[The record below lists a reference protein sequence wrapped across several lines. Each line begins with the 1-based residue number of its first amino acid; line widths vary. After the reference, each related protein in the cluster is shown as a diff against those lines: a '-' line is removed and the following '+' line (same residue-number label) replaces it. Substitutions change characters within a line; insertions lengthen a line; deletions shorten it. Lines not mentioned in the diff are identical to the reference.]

1 MNNSNNEFD
10 IIVDDSYTPKY
21 HVEVVMDADNKK
33 ILKEII
39 TVEKVYKPDYE
50 EVKRKLLFDENGN
63 KIGYISNCCLE
74 YNVGLSTQVPW
85 GLHITTNMYDR
96 LDEIEEYDYWKK
108 VLKIYKPRIEVTDN
122 NCYSLMILE
131 VYCSIWNWY
140 NGCIESNGFKR
151 AIEILTKFAIKESEN
166 IFPYLFYTKEQYNL
180 TDATNIE
187 GDIYWDDHF
196 FPDLCKEHSLYLDY
210 KKLLKDVPE
219 ELHYNIKRLLDKL
232 PSEYRDYRK
241 CTIEHGP
248 LGNTSIAI
256 LKYNITENLTGQLFT
271 IELGIPRYGDKIRV
285 DWYIAKHKVR
295 EIDIFIFKEM
305 RISRFEKFT
314 LFRFM
319 ESNKDYLIF
328 TKDYLDK
335 KRKGLLENE

>member
-1 MNNSNNEFD
+1 MNNNDWD
-10 IIVDDSYTPKY
+10 IIEMSENECRKY
-21 HVEVVMDADNKK
+21 MEELEYSASIYEQVRYNLLYDKNGDN
-33 ILKEII
+33 
-39 TVEKVYKPDYE
+39 
-50 EVKRKLLFDENGN
+50 
-63 KIGYISNCCLE
+63 IGYICNCYL
-74 YNVGLSTQVPW
+74 YNALHLSPDVPRCV
-85 GLHITTNMYDR
+85 HITTNLTQEEINNIPNYNDKKWAFTLYKSPIKVTTENYEYLMAIDALNYGYKRIHYSDGSYPSIDDKYIQNLHATVIDYFFIER
-96 LDEIEEYDYWKK
+96 ELDINKFIEIAKKTWFIEEFKLFYNSLGYGAFIKETKK
-108 VLKIYKPRIEVTDN
+108 K
-122 NCYSLMILE
+122 
-131 VYCSIWNWY
+131 
-140 NGCIESNGFKR
+140 
-151 AIEILTKFAIKESEN
+151 IEIHRNYELLLEN
-166 IFPYLFYTKEQYNL
+166 
-180 TDATNIE
+180 
-187 GDIYWDDHF
+187 
-196 FPDLCKEHSLYLDY
+196 
-210 KKLLKDVPE
+210 VPE

-241 CTIEHGP
+241 CSIEHGP

-319 ESNKDYLIF
+319 ESNKDYLTY